1 MMKQEF
7 LQHIGIEYL
16 SKLIYRFVRTTA
28 YYAENKMDMLALRI
42 LK

>member
-1 MMKQEF
+1 MGH

-16 SKLIYRFVRTTA
+16 SKLIYWSIRSAA
-28 YYAENKMDMLALRI
+28 YYAENKLDMLALRI

>member
-1 MMKQEF
+1 MMKQGF
-7 LQHIGIEYL
+7 LQHIGIKYL
-16 SKLIYRFVRTTA
+16 SKLIYRFVRSTA

>member
-1 MMKQEF
+1 MKQEF

-16 SKLIYRFVRTTA
+16 SKLIYRFVRSTA

>member
-1 MMKQEF
+1 MGH

-16 SKLIYRFVRTTA
+16 SKLIYRFVRSTA
-28 YYAENKMDMLALRI
+28 YYVENKLDILALRI

>member
-1 MMKQEF
+1 MKMGH

-16 SKLIYRFVRTTA
+16 SKLIYRFVRSTA

>member
-16 SKLIYRFVRTTA
+16 SKLMYRFVRATA